1 MRRHL
6 GRLAFGSAIAGWL
19 ILLGGLWAGGIDPS
33 PEDANTLRAAMAFAL
48 IAECLAVPFGFVA
61 MILGPHRVAGLFG
74 IMFAGAFLL
83 YFTGMIM
90 MFFVSRG

>member
-1 MRRHL
+1 MRKNL
-6 GRLAFGSAIAGWL
+6 GRIALGAAIAGWL

-33 PEDANTLRAAMAFAL
+33 PEEADYLRQAVGLGL
-48 IAECLAVPFGFVA
+48 IAECLAVPMGFVA
-61 MILGPHRVAGLFG
+61 LILGPYRVAGLFA
-74 IMFAGAFLL
+74 IMFSGAYLL

>member
-6 GRLAFGSAIAGWL
+6 GRIALGAGILGWL
-19 ILLGGLWAGGIDPS
+19 ILLGGLWAGGVDPS
-33 PEDANTLRAAMAFAL
+33 PEDANTLRSAMAFAL

-61 MILGPHRVAGLFG
+61 LIMGPYRVAALFG

-83 YFTGMIM
+83 YFTGMIF
-90 MFFVSRG
+90 MFFASRG

>member
-6 GRLAFGSAIAGWL
+6 GRIAFAAGIGGWL
-19 ILLGGLWAGGIDPS
+19 ILLGGLWMGGVDPS
-33 PEDANTLRAAMAFAL
+33 PDQANALRTAMAFAL

-61 MILGPHRVAGLFG
+61 LILGPHRVAGLFA